1 MDVSKLARSGI
12 LFILSA
18 PSGAGKTSI
27 CARALRLV
35 AGLEPSISC
44 TTRSPRPGEVAGR
57 DYRFV
62 TEPEFER
69 MRDADEFAEHARV
82 HDAFYGTPR
91 APLDAALAA
100 GRDMLLN
107 VDVQGAE
114 QLRGRYPEAAAVFVL
129 PPSEDELERR
139 LRARRTEPED
149 VIRRRL
155 ERARAEMRRFVDYDY
170 YVVNRD
176 LDESVRRF
184 AAIVDAERAR
194 VSRVRLSASD
204 G

>member
-1 MDVSKLARSGI
+1 
-12 LFILSA
+12 
-18 PSGAGKTSI
+18 
-27 CARALRLV
+27 
-35 AGLEPSISC
+35 
-44 TTRSPRPGEVAGR
+44 
-57 DYRFV
+57 V

-69 MRDADEFAEHARV
+69 MRSAGEFAEHARV

-100 GRDMLLN
+100 RRDMLLD

-114 QLRGRYPEAAAVFVL
+114 QLRARYREAVAVFVL

-184 AAIVDAERAR
+184 AAIVEAERAR
-194 VSRVRLSASD
+194 VSRVRLPDES
-204 G
+204 